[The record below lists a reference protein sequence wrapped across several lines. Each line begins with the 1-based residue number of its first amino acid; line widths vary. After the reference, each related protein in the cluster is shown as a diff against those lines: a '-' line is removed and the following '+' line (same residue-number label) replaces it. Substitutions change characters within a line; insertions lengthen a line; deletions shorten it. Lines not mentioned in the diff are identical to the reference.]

1 MHRTSL
7 LDINNSSSYTC
18 NCCIALSLSAAQ
30 QSIHEAVYLKLDT
43 SVDLGKLAT
52 SEGVIANARVAETV
66 DALEQLT
73 AGWCQQI
80 EQVQNSLLAF
90 RVAKYFS
97 GNRSC

>member
-1 MHRTSL
+1 MFLGSETLYL
-7 LDINNSSSYTC
+7 LLSTC
-18 NCCIALSLSAAQ
+18 IEPLFWILIIPLLIHVIVVLLSLSAAQ

-80 EQVQNSLLAF
+80 EQV
-90 RVAKYFS
+90 KK
-97 GNRSC
+97 